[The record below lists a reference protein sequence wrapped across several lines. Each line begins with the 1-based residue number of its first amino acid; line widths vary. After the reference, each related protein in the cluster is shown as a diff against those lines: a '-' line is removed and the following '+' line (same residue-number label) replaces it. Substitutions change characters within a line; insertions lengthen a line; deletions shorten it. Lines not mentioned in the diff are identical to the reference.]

1 MADGH
6 LHGRLETSDGRV
18 LFEGDLSAASLTR
31 AGEVFSSEDAPEPD
45 VLSAAAQG
53 RLKSIVERIERLET
67 DKAAVGEDIKQ
78 VYAEAKG
85 EGFSPK
91 IIRRV
96 VKLKKTSPAVR
107 AEEDALLD
115 LYLSAI
121 GGL

>member
-6 LHGRLETSDGRV
+6 LPGRLTNGDGRV
-18 LFEGDLSAASLTR
+18 LFEGDLSAAALR
-31 AGEVFSSEDAPEPD
+31 LGEVFSAVDASEPD
-45 VLSAAAQG
+45 VMTAAAQG

-67 DKAAVGEDIKQ
+67 DKAAVNEDIKQ

-85 EGFSPK
+85 DGFSPK

-96 VKLKKTSPAVR
+96 IKLKKTSPAVR